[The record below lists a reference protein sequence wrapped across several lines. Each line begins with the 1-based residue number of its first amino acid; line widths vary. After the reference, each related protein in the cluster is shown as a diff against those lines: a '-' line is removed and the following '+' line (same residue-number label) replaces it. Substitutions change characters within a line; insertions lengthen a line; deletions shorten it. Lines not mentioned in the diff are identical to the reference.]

1 MASVSSRC
9 CDAIGIA
16 SLALIALLILTT
28 VLMAFLHWVFEPLEA
43 FVGPLLSLRGLGWLG
58 LGTLIW
64 LVAGR
69 PENQDHH

>member
-1 MASVSSRC
+1 
-9 CDAIGIA
+9 
-16 SLALIALLILTT
+16 
-28 VLMAFLHWVFEPLEA
+28 MAFLHWVFEPLEA